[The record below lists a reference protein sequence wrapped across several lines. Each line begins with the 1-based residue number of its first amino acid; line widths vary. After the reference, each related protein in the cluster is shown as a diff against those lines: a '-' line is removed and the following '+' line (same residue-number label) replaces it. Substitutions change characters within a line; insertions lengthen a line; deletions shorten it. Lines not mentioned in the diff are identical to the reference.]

1 MMNAEESKKFWGD
14 MRSEEV
20 DHNRDGKWLR
30 GLQSEAN
37 VTKQKKVD
45 ITKESLKKILGR
57 VPKLEVT
64 GSRLSL
70 EVLIK

>member
-30 GLQSEAN
+30 GFQPLLSTSGLQN
-37 VTKQKKVD
+37 RRK
-45 ITKESLKKILGR
+45 
-57 VPKLEVT
+57 
-64 GSRLSL
+64 
-70 EVLIK
+70 

>member
-1 MMNAEESKKFWGD
+1 MVERLSTSAFNL
-14 MRSEEV
+14 
-20 DHNRDGKWLR
+20 WL
-30 GLQSEAN
+30 
-37 VTKQKKVD
+37 TKQKKVD